1 MTFPAN
7 YAVIAEDELTY
18 VTGGGEIANVLP
30 AVMTSENWRT
40 FSTNLIKIV
49 GNTFLGNFIGT
60 ILGTAFGTNYA
71 VGGIVDAINGQLNKY
86 TGINGLMQALGGLA
100 AIYTLGTNDAKVL
113 PADKI
118 LGVDGKVVPAAA

>member
-7 YAVIAEDELTY
+7 YAVMAEDELTY
-18 VTGGGEIANVLP
+18 VTGGGVIANVLP

-49 GNTFLGNFIGT
+49 GNTVLGNFVGT

-71 VGGIVDAINGQLNKY
+71 FGGIIDAINTELGKLN
-86 TGINGLMQALGGLA
+86 GVNGLLQSIAGLA
-100 AIYTLGTNDAKVL
+100 AIYTLGTAGAKTVQ
-113 PADKI
+113 DNNVI
-118 LGVDGKVVPAAA
+118 GVSGAAVEA

>member
-40 FSTNLIKIV
+40 FI
-49 GNTFLGNFIGT
+49 
-60 ILGTAFGTNYA
+60 
-71 VGGIVDAINGQLNKY
+71 
-86 TGINGLMQALGGLA
+86 
-100 AIYTLGTNDAKVL
+100 
-113 PADKI
+113 
-118 LGVDGKVVPAAA
+118 

>member
-18 VTGGGEIANVLP
+18 VTGGGVIANILP

-49 GNTFLGNFIGT
+49 GNTVLGNFVGT
-60 ILGTAFGTNYA
+60 VLGTAFGTNYA
-71 VGGIVDAINGQLNKY
+71 FGGIIDAINTELGKLN
-86 TGINGLMQALGGLA
+86 GVNGLLQSIAGLA
-100 AIYTLGTNDAKVL
+100 AIYTLGTAGAKTVQ
-113 PADKI
+113 DNNVI
-118 LGVDGKVVPAAA
+118 GVSGAAVEA

>member
-18 VTGGGEIANVLP
+18 VTGGGVIANVLP

-49 GNTFLGNFIGT
+49 GNTVLGNFVGT
-60 ILGTAFGTNYA
+60 VLGTAFGTNYA
-71 VGGIVDAINGQLNKY
+71 FGGIIDAINTELGKLN
-86 TGINGLMQALGGLA
+86 GVNCLLQSIAGLA
-100 AIYTLGTNDAKVL
+100 AIYTLGTAGAKTVQ
-113 PADKI
+113 DNNVI
-118 LGVDGKVVPAAA
+118 GVSGAAVEA